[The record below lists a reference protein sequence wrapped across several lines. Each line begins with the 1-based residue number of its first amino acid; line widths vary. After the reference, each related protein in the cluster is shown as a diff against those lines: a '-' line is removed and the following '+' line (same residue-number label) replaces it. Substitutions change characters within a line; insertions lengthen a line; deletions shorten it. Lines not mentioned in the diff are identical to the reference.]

1 MAEVLSQSQIDALIN
16 SMISGESEKQEEV
29 KEERKYKKYDF
40 YSPKKFTKDKLKM
53 LTSVYENYARLCSSR
68 LNSLVRMS
76 TQVDI
81 LDVEEQRY
89 YEFSNA
95 LNDNDVLTL
104 INVTLPDG
112 SINGPVI
119 LHGTNQLIL
128 CVIDRMLGGT
138 GEDIAEIPSSYN
150 YTDIELALYQ
160 HVVKYLVAVMKDGWS
175 NYMELYFNIDKI
187 ETNPGMMQRI
197 GFDETVVIVVM
208 DVDIGGITGKINI
221 CLPGSF
227 LSNIFKILEEQEE
240 KLGQEEEIA
249 NNIMEGI
256 KETSMEIKAELGSS
270 RLLLRDLFGLQV
282 GDVINLNKSKDYDVY
297 LYIEGEPWCKG
308 ELGKSNKNM
317 AVKINEICEK
327 M

>member
-1 MAEVLSQSQIDALIN
+1 MKTVRL
-16 SMISGESEKQEEV
+16 
-29 KEERKYKKYDF
+29 KYPY
-40 YSPKKFTKDKLKM
+40 
-53 LTSVYENYARLCSSR
+53 
-68 LNSLVRMS
+68 
-76 TQVDI
+76 
-81 LDVEEQRY
+81 
-89 YEFSNA
+89 
-95 LNDNDVLTL
+95 
-104 INVTLPDG
+104 
-112 SINGPVI
+112 
-119 LHGTNQLIL
+119 
-128 CVIDRMLGGT
+128 
-138 GEDIAEIPSSYN
+138 
-150 YTDIELALYQ
+150 
-160 HVVKYLVAVMKDGWS
+160 VAVMKDGWS

-282 GDVINLNKSKDYDVY
+282 GDVINLNKSKDSDVY
-297 LYIEGEPWCKG
+297 LYIEGEPWFKG

>member
-282 GDVINLNKSKDYDVY
+282 GDVINLNKSKDSDVY
-297 LYIEGEPWCKG
+297 LYIEGEPWFKG

>member
-1 MAEVLSQSQIDALIN
+1 MAEVLSQSQIDALIS
-16 SMISGESEKQEEV
+16 SMVSGGVEKEEV
-29 KEERKYKKYDF
+29 KEEKKYKKYDF

-53 LTSVYENYARLCSSR
+53 LSSVYENYARLCSSR
-68 LNSLVRMS
+68 LNSLVRIS
-76 TQVDI
+76 TQVDV

-112 SINGPVI
+112 NINGPVI
-119 LHGTNQLIL
+119 LHATNQLIL

-150 YTDIELALYQ
+150 YTDIEISLYQ
-160 HVVKYLVAVMKDGWS
+160 HIVKYLVAVMKDGWS

-187 ETNPGMMQRI
+187 ETNPGMMQKI

-227 LSNIFKILEEQEE
+227 LSNIFKILEEQED
-240 KLGQEEEIA
+240 KLEQEEEIA

-256 KETSMEIKAELGSS
+256 KETSMEIRAELGSS

-282 GDVINLNKSKDYDVY
+282 GDVINLNKSKDSDVY
-297 LYIEGEPWCKG
+297 LYIEGEPWFKG

>member
-1 MAEVLSQSQIDALIN
+1 MAEVLSQSQIDALIS
-16 SMISGESEKQEEV
+16 SMVSGGSEKEEV
-29 KEERKYKKYDF
+29 KEEKKYKKYDF

-53 LTSVYENYARLCSSR
+53 LSSVYENYARLCSSR

-76 TQVDI
+76 TQVDV

-104 INVTLPDG
+104 INATLPDG
-112 SINGPVI
+112 SINGPII

-175 NYMELYFNIDKI
+175 NYIELYFNIDKI

-208 DVDIGGITGKINI
+208 DVDIAGITGKINV

-227 LSNIFKILEEQEE
+227 LSNIFKFLEEQEE

-282 GDVINLNKSKDYDVY
+282 GDVINLNKSKDSDVY
-297 LYIEGEPWCKG
+297 LYIEGEPWFKG

-327 M
+327 T